1 MKKETTKEM
10 IIRKLTS
17 RKLWMAVCAFVSLLV
32 VALGHTESEAAQVT
46 ALIMAGASVLSY
58 ILAEGLTDSAHLDE
72 GDDEETTETHAYGF
86 TIDDDE

>member
-1 MKKETTKEM
+1 MKKESTKEM

-17 RKLWMAVCAFVSLLV
+17 RKLWMAVCAFISLLV

-72 GDDEETTETHAYGF
+72 DDGENTETHAYGF
-86 TIDDDE
+86 SMDDDE

>member
-1 MKKETTKEM
+1 MKKKETIPEM

-46 ALIMAGASVLSY
+46 ALIMAGASALSY
-58 ILAEGLTDSAHLDE
+58 ILAEGMTDSAHLDE
-72 GDDEETTETHAYGF
+72 DDEETTETHAYGF